1 MTAVRLLWTA
11 LTMVGAEAEAA
22 GPGAIVSVANVPNE
36 ANGANA
42 VKERIVE
49 RLIWMSET
57 GAAGK

>member
-1 MTAVRLLWTA
+1 MAHWEV
-11 LTMVGAEAEAA
+11 AEAEAA